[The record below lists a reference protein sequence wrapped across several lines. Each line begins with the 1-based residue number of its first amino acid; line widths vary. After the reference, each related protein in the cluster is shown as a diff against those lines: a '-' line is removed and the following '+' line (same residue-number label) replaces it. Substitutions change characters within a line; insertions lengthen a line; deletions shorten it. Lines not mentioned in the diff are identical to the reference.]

1 MTTKFNDLMT
11 HLFMTLLFVSAA
23 FAQTPA
29 PQEPIR
35 SLPELCQWL
44 TQDDAPVFGA
54 GPIKRLSER
63 LKRVANQP
71 GKEKEAVRV
80 RLQFATALLYHG
92 RRAEAILQLDS
103 AYAAAISMNAPGE
116 IVNRIR
122 RELGVAHLRN
132 GEVNECIRGHNPE
145 RCLFPIRGQGK
156 WTDPTS
162 ARRAIAYF
170 NEFLRVKPKDTGVR
184 WLLNIAHM
192 AAGTYPDSLAPEL
205 RIPPAMIESK
215 PEIGRFRD
223 IAPALGLDAFN
234 LAGSAIMDDFD
245 NDGFLDVITS
255 TWHPCEPLTYYHNNG
270 DGTFSNWTKKA
281 NLQEQLGGLNLVQT
295 DYNNDGRLDLMVF
308 RGAWMGYKYGR
319 QRNSLLRQNPDGTFT
334 DVTFES
340 GLGNTAYP
348 CVSGAWADY
357 DNDGDLDLYIG
368 NQCFTTAQAM
378 GGAPSAGEDD
388 ERADSCFVS
397 ELFRNNGDGTFTETA
412 ARAGVQNMAYATG
425 VTWGDYD
432 NDDDPDLYVSNLT
445 GANHFY
451 RNNGDGAFSE
461 VAKDLGVAGDQS
473 SWMTYPTWFF
483 DVNNDGWLDLFVA
496 GFGKTTLADVAA
508 DYLGLPNSG
517 QRLRLY
523 RNDGAG
529 GFSDASK
536 EMNLFH
542 VRKTMGANYGDID
555 NDGFPDFYLG
565 TGGQQFDVLMPNAL
579 YRNAD
584 GKHFVDVTTGAG
596 VGHLQKGHGIAFGDL
611 DNDGDQDIYAQM
623 GGAFPDDR
631 FHNALF
637 ENPGN
642 GSHWITLKL
651 VGVKSNRAAI
661 GARIKLIVDGG
672 AGERSIHGVVS
683 SGGSFGASSLQ
694 QEIGVGAA
702 KRIKRLEIY
711 WPTSK
716 IRQSF
721 DNLAVDQFLEIT
733 EGAKVYRVLQR
744 QPIQF
749 GDTKIHDS
757 PHH

>member
-1 MTTKFNDLMT
+1 
-11 HLFMTLLFVSAA
+11 MTLLFCSAA

-29 PQEPIR
+29 PEEPIR
-35 SLPELCQWL
+35 SLPELCKWL
-44 TQDDAPVFGA
+44 TQDDVPVFGT
-54 GPIKRLSER
+54 GQINRLSER
-63 LKRVANQP
+63 LKRIAAKP
-71 GKEKEAVRV
+71 GKEKEAL
-80 RLQFATALLYHG
+80 RLRTQLGTLLLYYG
-92 RRAEAILQLDS
+92 RRAESIQHLDS
-103 AYAAAISMNAPGE
+103 AHALAISKSMPGE

-132 GEVNECIRGHNPE
+132 GEVNECLREHNPE
-145 RCLFPIRGQGK
+145 RCLFPIRGRGK

-162 ARRAIAYF
+162 ARRAIVYF
-170 NEFLRVKPKDTGVR
+170 NECLHVQPNDAGVR

-192 AAGTYPDSLAPEL
+192 AAGTYPDSVAPEL
-205 RIPPAMIESK
+205 LIPPAIIESK
-215 PEIGRFRD
+215 SEVGRFHD

-245 NDGFLDVITS
+245 NDGFLDIITS

-281 NLQEQLGGLNLVQT
+281 NLQEQYGGLNLVQA
-295 DYNNDGRLDLMVF
+295 DYNNDGRLDLLIF

-319 QRNSLLRQNPDGTFT
+319 QRKSLLRQNPDGTFT

-340 GLGNTAYP
+340 GLGNTVYP
-348 CVSGAWADY
+348 SVSGAWADY
-357 DNDGDLDLYIG
+357 DNDGDLDVYIG
-368 NQCFTTAQAM
+368 NQCYTVAQAM
-378 GGAPSAGEDD
+378 GNEPPAGEND
-388 ERADSCFVS
+388 ERADKCFPS
-397 ELFRNNGDGTFTETA
+397 ELFRNNGDGTFTEVA
-412 ARAGVQNMAYATG
+412 AGAGVQNMAYATG

-432 NDDDPDLYVSNLT
+432 NDDDSDLYVSNLT
-445 GANHFY
+445 GADHLY

-461 VAKDLGVAGDQS
+461 VASAFGVAGDQS
-473 SWMTYPTWFF
+473 SWLTYPTWFC

-529 GFSDASK
+529 RFNDASK
-536 EMNLFH
+536 EMGLFN

-565 TGGQQFDVLMPNAL
+565 TGGLELDALMPNVL
-579 YRNAD
+579 YRNAE
-584 GKHFVDVTTGAG
+584 GRQFVDVTAGAG

-631 FHNALF
+631 AHNALF

-642 GSHWITLKL
+642 EAHWITLKL
-651 VGVKSNRAAI
+651 VGVKSNHAAI
-661 GARIKLIVDGG
+661 GARIKLIVDGD
-672 AGERSIHGVVS
+672 AGERSIYSVVS

-694 QEIGVGAA
+694 QEMGVGAVT
-702 KRIKRLEIY
+702 RIKRLEVY

-721 DNLAVDQFLEIT
+721 DNVAVDQFIEIT
-733 EGAKVYRVLQR
+733 EGAKMYQVLKR
-744 QPIQF
+744 QSLRF
-749 GDTKIHDS
+749 AATSEHSAHSHSHEK
-757 PHH
+757 